1 MTFEFTEASGQDIE
15 MYYGT
20 STKAITSYKTTVRNG
35 STYTFKFKNTQTGAT
50 NAVSYTHLDVYKRQG
65 YDWPLPFIQGQTKA
79 TSIGNQQAVALA
91 GQYRAIIEYDA
102 YSQAPYFHYYDTA
115 QIQHEVWFE
124 DAESIRVKLE
134 LANSYPLQGV
144 SYWNL
149 MRPFPQNWLVLL
161 SLIHI

>member
-1 MTFEFTEASGQDIE
+1 MGVPN
-15 MYYGT
+15 Y
-20 STKAITSYKTTVRNG
+20 
-35 STYTFKFKNTQTGAT
+35 
-50 NAVSYTHLDVYKRQG
+50 G

-149 MRPFPQNWLVLL
+149 MRPFPQNWLVLN
-161 SLIHI
+161 SLYEIRRFLPADFS